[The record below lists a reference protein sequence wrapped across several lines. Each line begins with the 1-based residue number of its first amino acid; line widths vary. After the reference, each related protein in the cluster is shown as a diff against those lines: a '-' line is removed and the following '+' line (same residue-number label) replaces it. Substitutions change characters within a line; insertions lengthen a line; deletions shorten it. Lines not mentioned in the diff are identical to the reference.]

1 MWDRNPNT
9 GHKFA
14 QDAVLKI
21 ADQTIFHDAD
31 HPSEVTLP
39 IVSEDDAE
47 SGGRVVPRDC
57 SPVAFAD
64 GFRHFR

>member
-9 GHKFA
+9 GHRFA

-39 IVSEDDAE
+39 IVSENLAGEPANDDN
-47 SGGRVVPRDC
+47 DQ
-57 SPVAFAD
+57 
-64 GFRHFR
+64 